1 MRESII
7 KNLLIIVL
15 VLPISCGFKAIDKSQ
30 FNNFSIK
37 NINSDGDK
45 RINFKIKN
53 DLMIQSDNKDKT
65 VLLMNLY
72 SEKIKTIKEKNI
84 KNEITKYQILIKSE
98 IIFNI
103 VGELKKYKINTSRT
117 GDYIVAD
124 NYSTTLSNEKKLI
137 SDLVE
142 DVSENILDEIN
153 LIINDL

>member
-1 MRESII
+1 MN
-7 KNLLIIVL
+7 KNFLISFLLIL
-15 VLPISCGFKAIDKSQ
+15 FTTNCGFKPIQQNKLS
-30 FNNFSIK
+30 NFHIAE
-37 NINSDGDK
+37 INTIGDK
-45 RINFKIKN
+45 RINYKIRNLLFFKSEDNNKN
-53 DLMIQSDNKDKT
+53 LIQITLNT
-65 VLLMNLY
+65 N
-72 SEKIKTIKEKNI
+72 KEKNVKERNI

-142 DVSENILDEIN
+142 GVSENILDEIN

>member
-1 MRESII
+1 
-7 KNLLIIVL
+7 
-15 VLPISCGFKAIDKSQ
+15 
-30 FNNFSIK
+30 
-37 NINSDGDK
+37 
-45 RINFKIKN
+45 
-53 DLMIQSDNKDKT
+53 
-65 VLLMNLY
+65 MNLY

-98 IIFNI
+98 IVFNI
-103 VGELKKYKINTSRT
+103 VGKLKKYKINTSRT

-142 DVSENILDEIN
+142 GVSENILDEIN